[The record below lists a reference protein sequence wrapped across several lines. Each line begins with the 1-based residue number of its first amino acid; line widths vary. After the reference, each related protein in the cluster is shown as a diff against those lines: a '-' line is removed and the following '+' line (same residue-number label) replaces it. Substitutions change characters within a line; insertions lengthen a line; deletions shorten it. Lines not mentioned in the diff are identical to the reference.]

1 MVEWLGVDE
10 RTGKVQRNNMRQFVS
25 ILLAIVFQC
34 SALASGVS
42 AKPHFS
48 WDTVPV
54 YIHFGKSSG
63 PLSNIEL
70 KFVAQVSDFVCL
82 EKGHGTGRSG
92 STEKGI
98 ALDAKR
104 LKSLNP
110 RMKVLFYWNTFLNYP
125 LYDACQTVAQHS
137 EWIFRDNKGRPIYKI
152 GTLEQYNLLNPEFRE
167 WWAEIAGKAV
177 TEYGCDGIFM
187 DAVNQAKRPIWM
199 KRGWGQGNEA
209 LLTQAVIDMMRLADK
224 EMGEDALLVYNGLR
238 SVDPAGTTT
247 GQEYLPHA
255 SGVMVEHFTA
265 FHSRSKESIAADI
278 EAITGAA
285 SMGKIIV
292 VKGWPD
298 PTFNW
303 TNKEKM
309 RIPSAKL
316 SEEARRKIVFSLAC
330 FLIAAQKHCY
340 FSYSWGW
347 REQHGSLVDYP
358 EFRKPLGK
366 PKGQAKKEGWVYT
379 RSYEHAS
386 VWVDLA
392 DIKAKIDWK

>member
-1 MVEWLGVDE
+1 MIL
-10 RTGKVQRNNMRQFVS
+10 NMRQSAIIV
-25 ILLAIVFQC
+25 LVIVFQC
-34 SALASGVS
+34 VTPAGGDTAN
-42 AKPHFS
+42 PHFS

-63 PLSNIEL
+63 SLSNNEL
-70 KFVAQVSDFVCL
+70 RFVAQSSDFVCL
-82 EKGHGTGRSG
+82 EKGHGRGRSG

-98 ALDAKR
+98 AFDAKL
-104 LKSLNP
+104 LKELNP

-125 LYDACQTVAQHS
+125 LYDACQSVSQHP
-137 EWIFRDNKGRPIYKI
+137 EWIFRDKKGQPIYKT
-152 GTLEQYNLLNPEFRE
+152 GTLEQYNLLNPEFRQ
-167 WWAEIAGKAV
+167 WWAKIAGEAV

-199 KRGWGQGNEA
+199 KRGWGEGNEDI
-209 LLTQAVIDMMRLADK
+209 LTQAVVDMMRLANK
-224 EMGEDALLVYNGLR
+224 EMGEDAVLVYNGIR
-238 SVDPAGTTT
+238 SLDPSGTTT
-247 GQEYLPHA
+247 GTEYLPHA

-265 FHSRSKESIAADI
+265 FHCQSKESIAADI
-278 EAITGAA
+278 KAITSAA
-285 SMGKIIV
+285 SMGKTVV

-298 PTFNW
+298 PTLNW

-309 RIPSAKL
+309 RVPSDVLAD
-316 SEEARRKIVFSLAC
+316 EARKKIVFSLAC
-330 FLIAAQKHCY
+330 FLIAAQENCY

-358 EFRKPLGK
+358 EFHKPLGK

-392 DIKAKIDWK
+392 ERRAKIDWK

>member
-1 MVEWLGVDE
+1 
-10 RTGKVQRNNMRQFVS
+10 MREHIRHFTVAV
-25 ILLAIVFQC
+25 LVIVFQC
-34 SALASGVS
+34 VTLAGGNS

-63 PLSNIEL
+63 QLSDTEL

-82 EKGHGTGRSG
+82 EKGHGRGRSG

-98 ALDAKR
+98 AFDAKR
-104 LKSLNP
+104 LKALNP

-125 LYDACQTVAQHS
+125 LYDACQTVASHP
-137 EWIFRDNKGRPIYKI
+137 EWIFRDKGGEPIHKT
-152 GTLEQYNLLNPEFRE
+152 GTLEQYNLLNPEFRQ
-167 WWAEIAGKAV
+167 WWAKIAGQAV

-199 KRGWGQGNEA
+199 KRGWGEGNEDK
-209 LLTQAVIDMMRLADK
+209 LTKAVSDMMRLAHRQ
-224 EMGEDALLVYNGLR
+224 MGEDALLVYNGIR
-238 SVDPAGTTT
+238 SLDPTGTTT
-247 GQEYLPHA
+247 GAEYLPHA

-265 FHSRSKESIAADI
+265 FRCQSKQSTAADI
-278 EAITGAA
+278 EAIISAA
-285 SMGKIIV
+285 RMGKTVV

-303 TNKEKM
+303 TSKEKM
-309 RIPSAKL
+309 RIPSNVLAD
-316 SEEARRKIVFSLAC
+316 EARKKIIFSLVC
-330 FLIAAQKHCY
+330 FLIAAQENCY

-358 EFRKPLGK
+358 EFHKPLGK
-366 PKGQAKKEGWVYT
+366 PKDQAQKDGWVYT

-392 DIKAKIDWK
+392 ERRAKIDWK